1 MSKSPEPEKAPSPVA
16 MVVERPPTPLP
27 DFHVNDELVVEL
39 QRCLRDD
46 TADLTVEELE
56 QLRAT
61 CLGNVWRHRTEWD
74 RDALVK
80 ELLDVTREFLAE
92 LDLAASP

>member
-1 MSKSPEPEKAPSPVA
+1 
-16 MVVERPPTPLP
+16 MVIERTPTPLP
-27 DFHVNDELVVEL
+27 DFHVDDKLVAEL

-46 TADLTVEELE
+46 TADLTIKEME

-74 RDALVK
+74 GDALVK
-80 ELLDVTREFLAE
+80 ELLDVTRELLSE
-92 LDLAASP
+92 LNFASSP

>member
-1 MSKSPEPEKAPSPVA
+1 
-16 MVVERPPTPLP
+16 MVIERTPTPLP
-27 DFHVNDELVVEL
+27 DFHVDDKLVAEL

-46 TADLTVEELE
+46 TADLTIEELE

-80 ELLDVTREFLAE
+80 ELLDVTREFLSE
-92 LDLAASP
+92 LNFVSSP